1 MRRSALPLLLVCLA
15 GLLALIALP
24 AVYVRG
30 EIADER
36 ALADRVGAAAT
47 SEPVRAVAAA
57 RIVDAAV
64 DAGAEELLISR
75 PLAIAGIEALLDT
88 PVVRQLA
95 RGAAGDAHALL
106 VEGHEGTFVLDLGRG
121 TALVLDGLRS
131 VSPRAAEALPE
142 GFDPEVL
149 RIDSTDPALSGI
161 RRFVSV
167 GGWLAFV
174 APLGAL
180 ACAAAALFLSRDR
193 RRTLIQLGAALA
205 AAATVLMLGLTV
217 ARRAAVPGAEAA
229 PDVAAA
235 AGALWD
241 ALLGDLSVWA
251 ETALLAGL
259 VVAVVAAAR
268 REQQP
273 QGSVSRL
280 LSTVSRVR
288 QAQTPRWRTVRAFA
302 LLGAAALVAWEPD
315 LALRLVAIGLAVYA
329 ISELAAVL
337 DASSARWLRRR
348 AAARAAAAKAAG
360 ASATRAPGKER
371 GRLGAA
377 LAAAREPRLAIP
389 ALAVVLAIGVAAV
402 VTGDKPQPP
411 AQAAVPPE
419 GCNGSTDYCDL
430 RLDQFTFAGTHN
442 SYSAAQEPGW
452 MIPNQRFGI
461 ARQLDDGV
469 RSFLLDIHVGEQ
481 TDQLV
486 RTDLD
491 AEGMD
496 RNKVT
501 RAIGARNVAAADRL
515 IARAGAGR
523 IRGRTQLYLC
533 HTLCE
538 LGAVPALAQFRAY
551 ASWLDANPGE
561 VLVFMLEPYV
571 PASQIERLFRQAGL
585 LDDVR
590 ALDRQAPMPT
600 LGELVQEN
608 RRLLVFTEADG
619 GAPDW
624 YMPAWSFF
632 QDTPLGAEKAS
643 EFECRRKRG
652 DADSPLLLVNHWID
666 SFPPSP
672 RRNRTIADGF
682 LERRLAEC
690 EAEMGLQPNVVA
702 VDFHHASGVVEA
714 ARRLNDASVEAAQR
728 LEAVD

>member
-1 MRRSALPLLLVCLA
+1 MRRPALPLLFVCLA

-24 AVYVRG
+24 AVYVVG
-30 EIADER
+30 ELADER

-47 SEPVRAVAAA
+47 SEPVRTVAAQ
-57 RIVDAAV
+57 RIVDAAI

-106 VEGHEGTFVLDLGRG
+106 VDGEEGTFVLDLGRG

-149 RIDSTDPALSGI
+149 RVDSTDPALVGV
-161 RRFVSV
+161 RRLIQL
-167 GGWLAFV
+167 GGWLALV

-180 ACAAAALFLSRDR
+180 ACAVAALVLSRDR
-193 RRTLIQLGAALA
+193 RRTLVQLGAALA
-205 AAATVLMLGLTV
+205 VAATVLLLALAA
-217 ARRAAVPGAEAA
+217 ARGSAVPGAEAA

-241 ALLGDLSVWA
+241 ALLGDLALWA
-251 ETALLAGL
+251 ETALLIGL
-259 VVAVVAAAR
+259 VVAAIAAAR

-273 QGSVSRL
+273 QGTVSRL

-288 QAQTPRWRTVRAFA
+288 QAQTPRARTARACG
-302 LLGAAALVAWEPD
+302 LLAAAALIAWEPD
-315 LALRLVAIGLAVYA
+315 LALRLVAIALAVYA

-348 AAARAAAAKAAG
+348 AAARRAAARTAGGAAP
-360 ASATRAPGKER
+360 AAAPGR
-371 GRLGAA
+371 AARL
-377 LAAAREPRLAIP
+377 LAAVREPRLAIP
-389 ALAVVLAIGVAAV
+389 ALAVIAAV
-402 VTGDKPQPP
+402 AFAAIVTGEKPQPP
-411 AQAAVPPE
+411 QPAAVPPE
-419 GCNGSTDYCDL
+419 GCNGARAYCDL
-430 RLDQFTFAGTHN
+430 RLDQYTFAGTHN
-442 SYSAAQEPGW
+442 SFSAAQEPGW

-469 RSFLLDIHVGEQ
+469 RAFLLDVHVGEQ

-501 RAIGARNVAAADRL
+501 RAIGARNLDLADRL
-515 IARAGAGR
+515 IARAGAGTL
-523 IRGRTQLYLC
+523 RGRPELYLC

-538 LGAVPALAQFRAY
+538 LGAVPALAQLRAY
-551 ASWLDANPGE
+551 ADWLDEHPGE
-561 VLVFMLEPYV
+561 VLLLMLEPYV
-571 PASQIERLFRQAGL
+571 PPREIERLFRQAGL
-585 LDDVR
+585 LDDVV
-590 ALDRQAPMPT
+590 ALDRQAPLPT
-600 LGELVQEN
+600 LGELVGRD

-619 GAPDW
+619 GAPPW
-624 YMPAWSFF
+624 YMKAWAWF
-632 QDTPLGAEKAS
+632 QDTPLGAEEAS
-643 EFECRRKRG
+643 QLRCRRERG
-652 DADSPLLLVNHWID
+652 GADSPLLLVNHWID

-682 LERRLAEC
+682 LERRLARC
-690 EAEMGLQPNVVA
+690 AAERGMQPNVVA
-702 VDFHHASGVVEA
+702 VDFHQASGVVAA
-714 ARRLNDASVEAAQR
+714 ARRLNDASAVAAQR
-728 LEAVD
+728 RAAVD